1 MQRGIPDDSNSQPAG
16 LDPGRSRPAEVDEG
30 LPKRPLPEFEILDQP
45 MAAIWRQKTGA
56 ERIRI
61 ASDLFAFARKL
72 TLASVRSMHPD
83 WTPEQ
88 VWREAAR
95 RLSHGAV

>member
-1 MQRGIPDDSNSQPAG
+1 MAKGKPQARHASDEDSDGVVA
-16 LDPGRSRPAEVDEG
+16 RAERPV
-30 LPKRPLPEFEILDQP
+30 PEFEILDDQ

-56 ERIRI
+56 ERIQI

-72 TLASVRSMHPD
+72 TLSSVRSMHPD
-83 WTPEQ
+83 WSEEQ
-88 VWREAAR
+88 IWRETAR

>member
-1 MQRGIPDDSNSQPAG
+1 MQHHNPQDSISRPAS
-16 LDPGRSRPAEVDEG
+16 LDSSSGPAEVDEG
-30 LPKRPLPEFEILDQP
+30 PPERTLPKFDILDERI
-45 MAAIWRQKTGA
+45 AAVWRQKTGA

-83 WTPEQ
+83 WSPEQ
-88 VWREAAR
+88 VWRETAR